1 MRKGDWVVGWL
12 TSANR
17 DPEVFDRPHE
27 FDITRTGPEHITF
40 GGGTHLCLGRNISRI
55 ELEILFVKM
64 LRLYPEMRDVGDGRR
79 WNGHNN
85 VVAGLLSFPVALS
98 PSKPAT

>member
-1 MRKGDWVVGWL
+1 
-12 TSANR
+12 
-17 DPEVFDRPHE
+17 
-27 FDITRTGPEHITF
+27 
-40 GGGTHLCLGRNISRI
+40 
-55 ELEILFVKM
+55 LFVKM

-98 PSKPAT
+98 PSKSAT